1 MKLLSFIEEH
11 DELIPVEVELELWP
25 GLPDIHFLG
34 RADAH
39 LKEAAR
45 RIKSAIRAQG
55 FEFPIA
61 QQILV
66 NLRPSHLKKS
76 SRGLELAVAA
86 AYLMESGQVRR
97 EVNGEFYYGELS
109 LTGDVEAPSGLG
121 WMQVPE
127 SMPLVTGV
135 SPEAMPFR
143 RFEVKTLRDLGE
155 PREVPASLAP
165 LDWSPPAAVLD
176 LEISAERARLL
187 GVLALGGHSA
197 LFAGAS
203 GSGKT
208 TAAKILH
215 ALQPSPSINE
225 ERSLR
230 RQWRG
235 VIPPVCWRPFIQP
248 HHRIPV
254 HSLVGGGSEA
264 HGGELARADL
274 GMLLFDEFLEFSP
287 QVMESLREPLEQKR
301 LRVSRGSRVKDYP
314 VRAQFIA
321 TTNLCPC
328 GDFIPGKRLTARCRF
343 SLTKCR
349 SYSERFSGPLLDRFE
364 AVALLDSDTRSGEKV
379 LVRDLRQQV
388 EERRERLR
396 GQGREPGVES
406 NDLIRSRLGEFW
418 KTQDLDQMAGS
429 ERRRIA
435 TMRLA
440 QSFCDW
446 EGSPRVRGPHLTA
459 ALELTVTT
467 FEKLRRWDL

>member
-55 FEFPIA
+55 FEFPVA

-86 AYLMESGQVRR
+86 AYLMESGQVQR
-97 EVNGEFYYGELS
+97 EGGGEFYYGELS

-127 SMPLVTGV
+127 SMPLITGV
-135 SPEAMPFR
+135 SPESMPFR
-143 RFEVKTLRDLGE
+143 RFEVQSLRELSE
-155 PREVPASLAP
+155 PREVPASLKPVDWAP
-165 LDWSPPAAVLD
+165 PSAVMD
-176 LEISAERARLL
+176 LEISQDRARLL

-215 ALQPSPSINE
+215 ALQPSPSLSE
-225 ERSLR
+225 ERALL

-235 VIPPVCWRPFIQP
+235 VVPAVRWRPFVQP

-274 GMLLFDEFLEFSP
+274 GMLVFDEFLEFSS
-287 QVMESLREPLEQKR
+287 QVLESLREPLEQKR
-301 LRVSRGSRVKDYP
+301 LRVSRGTRVKDYP
-314 VRAQFIA
+314 VRSQFIA

-364 AVALLDSDTRSGEKV
+364 AVALLEGERRSGEKV
-379 LVRDLRQQV
+379 QVRELRQKV
-388 EERRERLR
+388 EAVRARLLE
-396 GQGREPGVES
+396 QGRQPGLES
-406 NDLIRSRLGEFW
+406 NEQIRSRLASFW

-446 EGSPRVRGPHLTA
+446 EGSPEVRGPHLTS
-459 ALELTVTT
+459 ALELTLTT